1 MVTVDIVVSVFA
13 VVHLLATENEIYEL
27 SST

>member
-1 MVTVDIVVSVFA
+1 MIEAVIVVSVFA
-13 VVHLLATENEIYEL
+13 FVHLLATENEIYEL